1 MIVLSYFGAA
11 LDLYF
16 AFLIYSCMKLGE
28 MGTLVTSTLPTSVQN
43 MGTQPNDDVYVA
55 REFKEV
61 MAYPARPIPQECEV
75 VVVYDFTN
83 GKTDDN

>member
-1 MIVLSYFGAA
+1 MIVLSYFGTA

-28 MGTLVTSTLPTSVQN
+28 MGSLVTNTLPTSVQII
-43 MGTQPNDDVYVA
+43 GTQPNDDVYVA

-61 MAYPARPIPQECEV
+61 VAYPIQPIPQQCDV
-75 VVVYDFTN
+75 IVVYDFTN